1 MTIPINILQSMISR
15 NKAKILFEECKI
27 EILSD
32 YLKYYREN
40 GESNSYNREKK
51 LLCKAKKELKA
62 LVAIQKA
69 LKKEVAEQL
78 SYKRVRLTLEQLN
91 NMIKDVS

>member
-1 MTIPINILQSMISR
+1 MTLPINILQSIISR

-27 EILSD
+27 EILSY

-40 GESNSYNREKK
+40 GESNSYNLEKK
-51 LLCKAKKELKA
+51 LLCKAKKELKT

-69 LKKEVAEQL
+69 LKKEIREQIIW
-78 SYKRVRLTLEQLN
+78 VRLRTSMQRCN
-91 NMIKDVS
+91 

>member
-15 NKAKILFEECKI
+15 NRNHIHNLEE
-27 EILSD
+27 EIFNSVG
-32 YLKYYREN
+32 YQGYYRKHN
-40 GESNSYNREKK
+40 YIDSYIKEEIFISKT
-51 LLCKAKKELKA
+51 KKEIKA

-69 LKKEVAEQL
+69 LKKEMAEQL
-78 SYKRVRLTLEQLN
+78 SSKRIRLTIEQLN